1 MTSRT
6 ESSLPAQLER
16 MERARVVRD
25 AEPRMRDA
33 HITLSHG
40 SGGKS
45 SHALI
50 ESVILPAFRNP
61 LLDGDA
67 DLCPATNYGHIFR
80 SELEQRS

>member
-1 MTSRT
+1 MSSRT

-25 AEPRMRDA
+25 AEPRLRDA
-33 HITLSHG
+33 HVTLSHG

-50 ESVILPAFRNP
+50 ESMKA
-61 LLDGDA
+61 
-67 DLCPATNYGHIFR
+67 
-80 SELEQRS
+80 

>member
-1 MTSRT
+1 MSSRI
-6 ESSLPAQLER
+6 EVSLPTQLDR

-50 ESVILPAFRNP
+50 ESVIL
-61 LLDGDA
+61 
-67 DLCPATNYGHIFR
+67 
-80 SELEQRS
+80 